1 MAKRKLINRLKPFLS
16 KYKDP
21 RYLACLIG
29 YIVSMCFMILGIVFV
44 VLCLIIVKDTT
55 NLSSYVGIAVAGG
68 GLLFATSRAE
78 KIIDENKRKAH

>member
-1 MAKRKLINRLKPFLS
+1 
-16 KYKDP
+16 
-21 RYLACLIG
+21 
-29 YIVSMCFMILGIVFV
+29 MCFMILGIVFV